1 MGNPFRWNGYLGW
14 LRGVRF
20 MIQQKV
26 ERLLDDFEPGHSDF
40 QVENFIVGSSGH
52 PWTRYKQALRELAT
66 RHDGI
71 MSARDEVRYILG
83 SIKVEERFGVRRLWF
98 FGRKRRIAMLKS
110 KLARVK
116 KQQRSR
122 MREYCEFYRIARAL
136 KNEIGNVS
144 RARRRELEAEA
155 WVDKARRLAAIDLIS
170 LGGIQRSTAE
180 FIASFPQDER
190 RLILGELRKE
200 NRQKLLSILE

>member
-1 MGNPFRWNGYLGW
+1 MSLTA
-14 LRGVRF
+14 
-20 MIQQKV
+20 KV
-26 ERLLDDFEPGHSDF
+26 EKLLDDHSPEHSAF
-40 QVENFIVGSSGH
+40 QVENFIIGSSGH

-71 MSARDEVRYILG
+71 AAARDEMRAIRD
-83 SIKVEERFGVRRLWF
+83 SIKIEERFGVRRLWV

-180 FIASFPQDER
+180 FIASFPETER
-190 RLILGELRKE
+190 RLILSDLRKD
-200 NRQKLLSILE
+200 NRNKLLSILE